1 MKQTKHFG
9 AALAVTMALVAPA
22 WAQSPAPAKPAKDP
36 AAIAALD
43 SMAAYLRTLK
53 AFQVESATTTDE
65 VLSNGQQVTYS
76 AKTMILAEMPS
87 KLFATVSSD
96 RNERTYVYDGK
107 NFTLVARRVGY
118 YATVPAPATLRELD
132 DVLSE
137 KYGIE
142 IPLADLFRW
151 GGPNWS
157 NADITVAADAGPGEV
172 DGVTC
177 QHYLFRQEGSD
188 WQIWIQKGAYP
199 LPRKLVITTTSDPA
213 RPQHSAV
220 FKWNLAPSY
229 NAEAFTFT
237 PSANVSRIPM
247 AEAK

>member
-1 MKQTKHFG
+1 MNRTKHVG
-9 AALAVTMALVAPA
+9 AVLAMTVALWAPA
-22 WAQSPAPAKPAKDP
+22 WAQTPAPAKPAKDP

-53 AFQVESATTTDE
+53 AFQVESVTTTDE
-65 VLSNGQQVTYS
+65 VLDNGLQVTFS
-76 AKTMILAEMPS
+76 SKAMILAEMPN
-87 KLFATVSSD
+87 KLFADVSSD

-107 NFTLVARRVGY
+107 DFTLLARRVGY

-157 NADITVAADAGPGEV
+157 AVEITAAVDAGPSEV

-177 QHYLFRQEGSD
+177 QHYLFRQEGVD

-199 LPRKLVITTTSDPA
+199 LPRKQVITTTSDPA

-229 NAEAFTFT
+229 NAEAFTFV
-237 PSANVSRIPM
+237 PPANANRIAM
-247 AEAK
+247 AAAK